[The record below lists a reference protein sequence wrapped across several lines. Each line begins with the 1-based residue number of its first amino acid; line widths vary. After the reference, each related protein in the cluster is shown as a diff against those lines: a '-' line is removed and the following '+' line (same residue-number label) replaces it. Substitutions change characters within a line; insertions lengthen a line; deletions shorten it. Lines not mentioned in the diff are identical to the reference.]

1 MNKKHPKTKD
11 TVPSWHR
18 LALALLV
25 ASFFLLPGSSC
36 GSDNGVTEPPTIPGT
51 EVTCPTEQTIP
62 TETILPT
69 VSVTEPTLEPT
80 EEPTSEPTLEPT
92 SEPTTEPTQEPTEE
106 PTSEPTSEPT
116 TEPTQDP
123 TVEQTIEPTEPP
135 TTAPTEETTA
145 PTEPSVPET
154 LPPLQIQLT
163 PDKTEVLLIHQR
175 AWGFARRDLS
185 KPVDPD
191 IYSYK
196 LINERLDY
204 GVPVTLSVNIT
215 ELPQGVEVVSITIT
229 FADNAAFD
237 KARVFHL
244 SGEERSVSIPFL
256 MAGKEYH
263 YRALITFSDGTTKNL
278 QTSFKTAATPRLLS
292 IDGVVNVR
300 DIGGWITNDGH
311 VIRQGL
317 LYRGSELD
325 GAVKP
330 NYRLTAEGIRQ
341 MREELDIRSDLDL
354 RYSGEVGGSASVL
367 GTDVLYK
374 VYGAPAYWE
383 TFEAYGRDTVRQIF
397 VDLAERSNYP
407 VYLHCTYGLDRTGTI
422 CYLLEALLGVS
433 EENLQREFELS
444 ALHHTWVDSQGL
456 QILIDGL
463 NTRQGDNIQE
473 KTEAFLLECGVTPQ
487 QIATI
492 RDIFLEKA

>member
-1 MNKKHPKTKD
+1 MDKKHPKTKD
-11 TVPSWHR
+11 TVPSWRR
-18 LALALLV
+18 LILALLV

-36 GSDNGVTEPPTIPGT
+36 GSDNGVTEPPTTPGT

-69 VSVTEPTLEPT
+69 VSATEPTVV
-80 EEPTSEPTLEPT
+80 
-92 SEPTTEPTQEPTEE
+92 PTEE

-116 TEPTQDP
+116 LEPTQEPTSEPTQKPTTAPTTEPT
-123 TVEQTIEPTEPP
+123 TTP
-135 TTAPTEETTA
+135 TTAPTEETTP

-154 LPPLQIQLT
+154 QPPMQIQLT
-163 PDKTEVLLIHQR
+163 PDKAEVMLIHQR

-215 ELPQGVEVVSITIT
+215 NIPQGVDVVSITIT
-229 FADNAAFD
+229 FADNAAFYN
-237 KARVFHL
+237 ARVFHL
-244 SGEERSVSIPFL
+244 SGKERSVSIPFL

-263 YRALITFSDGTTKNL
+263 YRVLINFSDGTTKNL
-278 QTSFKTAATPRLLS
+278 QTSFQTAATPRLLS
-292 IDGVVNVR
+292 IDGIVNVR
-300 DIGGWITNDGH
+300 DIGGWKTTDGH

-325 GAVKP
+325 GAVRP
-330 NYRLTAEGIRQ
+330 NYLLTAEGIRQ
-341 MREELDIRSDLDL
+341 MREELGIRSDLDL
-354 RYSGEVGGSASVL
+354 RYSGEVDRSTSVL
-367 GTDVLYK
+367 GDDVLYK

-383 TFEAYGRDTVRQIF
+383 TFEHYRLDTVRQIF
-397 VDLAERSNYP
+397 ADLAEQKNYP

-456 QILIDGL
+456 QILIDNL
-463 NTRQGDNIQE
+463 NTREGNNIQE
-473 KTEAFLLECGVTPQ
+473 KTEAFLLECGVTAQ
-487 QIATI
+487 QIAAI